1 MWISYIN
8 IRKKLNSNNLISNI
22 LNKILFIIDFFLAS
36 KNCYQ
41 KIIVL
46 KIIKKILLK
55 FQL

>member
-1 MWISYIN
+1 MKIQIKFTNFLCIIYILL
-8 IRKKLNSNNLISNI
+8 LN
-22 LNKILFIIDFFLAS
+22 FIDFFLAS